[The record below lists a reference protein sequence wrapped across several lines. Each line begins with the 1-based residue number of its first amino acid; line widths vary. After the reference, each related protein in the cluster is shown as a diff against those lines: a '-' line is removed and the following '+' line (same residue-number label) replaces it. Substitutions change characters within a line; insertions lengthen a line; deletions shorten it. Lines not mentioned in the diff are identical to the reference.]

1 MPDNTVA
8 IEKIKKYLEDNN
20 LKQVDL
26 AVTYGKESTDVANIL
41 AGRKK
46 DPASNRFVLKV
57 ISDLKIR

>member
-1 MPDNTVA
+1 MPDNSVA
-8 IEKIKKYLEDNN
+8 IEKIKKYLEENN
-20 LKQVDL
+20 IKQVDL
-26 AVTYGKESTDVANIL
+26 AVNYDKEATDVANIL